1 MNERM
6 KVAALKVIG
15 TPQQG
20 LFGATLGFFIGFAAV
35 ALFGPSAKKFDEA
48 MGLTTTQVGLLVAMP
63 ALSGSLLR
71 IPFSAWVDTTG
82 GRKPFKVLLSLSIIG
97 MTGLTILV
105 ATSYSPGPGG
115 MDKGLYPVLLA
126 LGLLAGCGIAT
137 FSVGISQVSYWFPQ
151 GRQGS
156 ALGTFA
162 GVGNIAPG
170 AFTLII
176 PFAIA
181 GFTLAGAY
189 LAWLIFLIVGTAV
202 YFAIGRN
209 APYFQ
214 LRHQGLDAEEAKR
227 IAGEKGQQLFPKG
240 RLVDSLKLSAKR
252 WKNWA
257 LVFLYFTTFGGFI
270 ALVAWLPTYWIEFFD
285 AGKYEASV
293 LTATFGITAS
303 VIRIFG
309 GRISDAIGGE
319 KTAIGS
325 ITVIL
330 VGAIVMVISRAYGL
344 SIAGELL
351 MAIGMGVANAAVF
364 KMVPQEVPD
373 AVGGAAGWVGGL
385 GAFGGFAIPP
395 IMGAI
400 VDAQGDS
407 GYATGFVVFIGLAFA
422 CMAVTYILKKT
433 HIAPVKVEPVEASS

>member
-1 MNERM
+1 MNERI
-6 KVAALKVIG
+6 KNVASKVIG

-35 ALFGPSAKKFDEA
+35 ALFGPSAKKFDDA
-48 MGLTTTQVGLLVAMP
+48 MGLTTTQVGFLVAMP

-82 GRKPFKVLLSLSIIG
+82 GRKPFKILLSLSIIG
-97 MTGLTILV
+97 MAGLTVLV

-115 MDKGLYPVLLA
+115 MDKSLYPLLLA
-126 LGLLAGCGIAT
+126 LGLLVGCGIAT

-156 ALGTFA
+156 ALGTYA
-162 GVGNIAPG
+162 GAGNIAPG
-170 AFTLII
+170 AFTLVI

-189 LAWLIFLIVGTAV
+189 LAWLVLLVIGTAI

-214 LRHQGLDAEEAKR
+214 LRHQGLDEEEAKR
-227 IAGEKGQQLFPKG
+227 IATESGQELFPKG
-240 RLVDSLKLSAKR
+240 RLVDSLKLSAGK

-257 LVFLYFTTFGGFI
+257 LVFLYFTSFGGFI
-270 ALVAWLPTYWIEFFD
+270 ALIAWFPTYWKEFFD
-285 AGKYEASV
+285 AGKYEASA

-309 GRISDAIGGE
+309 GRISDAVGGE
-319 KTAIGS
+319 KTVTGSLAI
-325 ITVIL
+325 IL
-330 VGAIVMVISRAYGL
+330 AGAVVMVVSRAYGL

-351 MAIGMGVANAAVF
+351 IAVGMGVANAAVF

-400 VDAQGDS
+400 VDSQGS
-407 GYATGFVVFIGLAFA
+407 TGYATGFVVFIGLAIS
-422 CMAVTYILKKT
+422 CLAVSYVLQKT
-433 HIAPVKVEPVEASS
+433 HISAVKVKPAEVPS